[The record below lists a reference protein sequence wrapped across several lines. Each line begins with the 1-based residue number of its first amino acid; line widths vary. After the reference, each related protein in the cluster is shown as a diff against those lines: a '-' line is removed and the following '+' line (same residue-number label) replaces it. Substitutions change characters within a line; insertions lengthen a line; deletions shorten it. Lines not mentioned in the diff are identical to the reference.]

1 MADLAALQR
10 QFYDHVVDGGPDD
23 ALIASGDLAI
33 YTNMYAIRLHDALAD
48 DYPKLRAALGDDA
61 FAAIVRAYL
70 RAHPPSSFTLRDT
83 GRALPAWIATS
94 ELAPPWAS
102 ELAALERARM
112 EVFDARDA
120 QTLTQDA
127 AIALGDALPELNM
140 TWVPASVVVP
150 LTWTVDDLW
159 SALED
164 GEPSFEPAQDARV
177 VLVWRRDLAVLH
189 RTLDAD
195 EAPLA
200 TPIASGATFAA
211 VCELLGALHGDAAGA
226 RAAELLLRWIA
237 AGALAA

>member
-10 QFYDHVVDGGPDD
+10 QFYDHVVAGGPDD
-23 ALIASGDLAI
+23 ALVASGDLAI
-33 YTNMYAIRLHDALAD
+33 YASMYAIRLHDALAD

-61 FAAIVRAYL
+61 FQTLVRAYL

-83 GRALPAWIATS
+83 GLALPGWLAAS
-94 ELAPPWAS
+94 ELAPPWAG

-120 QTLTQDA
+120 RPLAQA
-127 AIALGDALPELNM
+127 EAIALGEALPELVM
-140 TWVPASVVVP
+140 TWVPASIVVS
-150 LTWTVDDLW
+150 LGWAVDDLW

-164 GEPSFEPAQDARV
+164 GEPGFEPARDPRV
-177 VLVWRRDLAVLH
+177 VLVWRRELAVLH
-189 RTLDAD
+189 RTLDPD

-200 TPIASGATFAA
+200 ASIATGARFAEI
-211 VCELLGALHGDAAGA
+211 CEQLGVLHGEAAGA